1 MIVWRGWGIASV
13 FTLLAGYSIAAG
25 ILWLFTDR
33 PSAAWLLGLGG
44 VVGGALTWLLGY
56 FLNVLRVRSQVDAYA
71 KNLRGILHSRAEQ
84 GVFQAGPGVPV
95 PSSAAEAATQIE
107 YVVSQHTDDLAQR
120 LKNQHTLFFIPVQ
133 YLGILAGVISV
144 VAALFAA
151 FK

>member
-1 MIVWRGWGIASV
+1 MIVWRGWGIVSI

-33 PSAAWLLGLGG
+33 PSPAWLLGLGG

-56 FLNVLRVRSQVDAYA
+56 FLNVVRVRSQVDAYA
-71 KNLRGILHSRAEQ
+71 KNLRGTLHSRAEQ
-84 GVFQAGPGVPV
+84 GVFQVGPGVPV
-95 PSSAAEAATQIE
+95 PSNAAEAATQIE

-133 YLGILAGVISV
+133 YLGIMAGVISV
-144 VAALFAA
+144 VAAVLSP

>member
-71 KNLRGILHSRAEQ
+71 KNLRGTLHSRAEQ